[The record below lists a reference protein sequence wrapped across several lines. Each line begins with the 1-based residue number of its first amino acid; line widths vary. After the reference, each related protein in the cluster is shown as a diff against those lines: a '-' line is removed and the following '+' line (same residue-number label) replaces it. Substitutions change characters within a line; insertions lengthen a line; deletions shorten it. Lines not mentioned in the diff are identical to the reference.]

1 MATFSDIIKR
11 VYYLRGDA
19 DYTTASTDLTII
31 KSHINYAIKD
41 ILNVYPFS
49 WDLKT
54 ADLTLSSG
62 AANLPTDYNPRWRIC
77 DARITGSTAG
87 DDYIFDEIDL
97 ISRDNY
103 CSTDYK
109 YWLTNNAGTYI
120 FNTPVQTGTVTI
132 YYYTLPTDLSSD
144 NEVCLVPDGEAVA
157 YLAAAKMWIG
167 DERNQALKA
176 DYEQEA
182 TARISQ
188 MYTQD
193 INNGPTFYPRSLV
206 ADNSQLNQRGN

>member
-1 MATFSDIIKR
+1 MPFIF
-11 VYYLRGDA
+11 L
-19 DYTTASTDLTII
+19 LQ
-31 KSHINYAIKD
+31 
-41 ILNVYPFS
+41 LN
-49 WDLKT
+49 T
-54 ADLTLSSG
+54 M
-62 AANLPTDYNPRWRIC
+62 
-77 DARITGSTAG
+77 
-87 DDYIFDEIDL
+87 
-97 ISRDNY
+97 
-103 CSTDYK
+103 
-109 YWLTNNAGTYI
+109 
-120 FNTPVQTGTVTI
+120 
-132 YYYTLPTDLSSD
+132 
-144 NEVCLVPDGEAVA
+144 EVCLVPDGEAVA